1 MHVPA
6 TSPVFVSPPAISA
19 QRATMDIAI
28 KPATISMPRHLR
40 RMPLAVC
47 LGIACAATAHEPMP
61 QVPDPAA
68 VHPFGS
74 RMAMLARLRS
84 PEVTHGSD
92 GWLAAGAASHEPRHI
107 AAPSGTTITV
117 TNCDDSGAGSLRGAV
132 SVAMSGDTI
141 DLASLPCSTITLET
155 GAIVIAQND
164 LTLIGPGALQLA
176 VDGGARN
183 SVFDRVFD
191 HSGTGSL
198 AISYLT
204 ITDATYATYAPDGA
218 ARGGCIRSEGSVA
231 LLLSIV
237 SSCRIAQGG
246 KNIATGGGVWA
257 STGLT
262 LVASIVRDNV
272 AYSPDGGSNV
282 GGAGT
287 FGALTAKYSTI
298 TNNTAYYIGGLFGDS
313 TGDPNGNV
321 IEKTTISGNHANL
334 IGGVAVSGDNAST
347 VRDSTISGNRGSF
360 VIGGIVAG
368 SPIHLHNSTV
378 AFNEAGGT
386 VSGTDIFDVGLV
398 VTGAFADL
406 QSSIVANNRVDLSDI
421 PRDVS
426 LRGTGF
432 IAGNSNLVTFTD
444 AEMPIDTIY
453 ADPLLHPLSVNDGF
467 TRTHALMDASPA
479 IDTGNNTAGLTY
491 DQRLMPRVVG
501 ANADIGAFER
511 QGPGDSDYI
520 FVDGFD

>member
-1 MHVPA
+1 MSSFS
-6 TSPVFVSPPAISA
+6 TNSI
-19 QRATMDIAI
+19 
-28 KPATISMPRHLR
+28 PRHLR

-47 LGIACAATAHEPMP
+47 LGIACAASAQARQPLVPEP
-61 QVPDPAA
+61 A

-74 RMAMLARLRS
+74 RMAMLTRLRS
-84 PEVTHGSD
+84 PEATHGPD
-92 GWLAAGAASHEPRHI
+92 AWLAAGAANHEFNRI

-117 TNCDDSGAGSLRGAV
+117 TNCNDSGAGSLRGAV
-132 SVAMSGDTI
+132 SIAMSGDTI
-141 DLASLPCSTITLET
+141 DLGSLPCSTITLET
-155 GAIVIAQND
+155 GAIAIPQND

-176 VDGGARN
+176 VDGGAQN

-191 HSGTGSL
+191 HSGTGAL
-198 AISYLT
+198 AINYLT
-204 ITDATYATYAPDGA
+204 ITDATYATYAPGGV

-246 KNIATGGGVWA
+246 DNIATGGGIWA

-287 FGALTAKYSTI
+287 FGPLTAKYSTI
-298 TNNTAYYIGGLFGDS
+298 TGNTAYYIGGLFADS
-313 TGDPNGNV
+313 TSDPNGIL
-321 IEKTTISGNHANL
+321 IEKTTISGNSAGE
-334 IGGVAVSGDNAST
+334 IGGAAFSGDNAVT
-347 VRDSTISGNRGSF
+347 VRDSTISGNRGAF
-360 VIGGIVAG
+360 IVGGIVAG
-368 SPIHLHNSTV
+368 APLHLHNSTV
-378 AFNEAGGT
+378 AFNEAGSA

-398 VTGAFADL
+398 VAGAFADL
-406 QSSIVANNRVDLSDI
+406 QSSIVANNRVDLSEI

-426 LRGTGF
+426 LNGTGF
-432 IAGNSNLVTFTD
+432 IAGNSNLVTFAD

-453 ADPLLHPLSVNDGF
+453 ADPLLYPLSVNNGF

-479 IDTGNNTAGLTY
+479 IDTGNNTAGLAY